1 MGRPVVFGMQLRSL
15 GMAASRLH
23 AGIMRDGGSNKIAF
37 KRIVKQCPRLVITKV
52 RFATGVA
59 VDRQRLELQPLRVV
73 SLRPGVGKLVPG
85 GCPCAHHAET
95 NPVHSLGARP
105 SMPTTTDWPTLLGPN
120 SLAANLTQSKWG
132 SSESNTCVFTLPF
145 AGKPSA
151 PHRDT
156 AVVASESLPRHWHY
170 CCNARTLSV
179 NCEGNEWSTE
189 LMHRIHGL
197 ARTRSL
203 TRMWARSGIQDHSHN
218 SKVVVEDRGDAC
230 QEVDCASV
238 SVFVPRCVH
247 AGARVRLSTCAR
259 VRARACARVFVLH
272 VRSKRHTCS
281 RTKRGVAEGLAVV
294 VAVLRRLPSVA
305 KSSQVCP

>member
-1 MGRPVVFGMQLRSL
+1 MLHTMSHASGLFFYAGRPIPIK
-15 GMAASRLH
+15 H
-23 AGIMRDGGSNKIAF
+23 
-37 KRIVKQCPRLVITKV
+37 CY
-52 RFATGVA
+52 
-59 VDRQRLELQPLRVV
+59 LQ
-73 SLRPGVGKLVPG
+73 
-85 GCPCAHHAET
+85 
-95 NPVHSLGARP
+95 
-105 SMPTTTDWPTLLGPN
+105 WPTLLGPN

-281 RTKRGVAEGLAVV
+281 RTERGVAEGLAVV